1 MAQRDGTDILA
12 LGFGTTVAMWGV
24 GYVGRLPGSTAPSW
38 LLGAALLVCL
48 LAGGFVA
55 GRTTG
60 RGWQGGVQVGT
71 LASVLNLLVLGSL
84 VASHEPNRI
93 TPSALLWLPGSLIL
107 GALLGGVGAALGATR
122 PAAER
127 ARNWTGAFA
136 KVAAAATFLL
146 LGIGGL
152 VTSHA
157 AGLAV
162 VDWPNSFGYNMFLY
176 PLSRMTGGI
185 YFEHA
190 HRLFGSLVGITTLV
204 LAVHLQRREPR
215 AWVRG
220 AAWLAFAMV
229 VVQGLLGGL
238 RVTGRFTLSTSAADV
253 APSLALAVV
262 HGVVGQ
268 LFFAV
273 MVGLAVVTSTTWRG
287 EREPAERASAVSDR
301 QLSAI
306 LVGVLIVQ
314 LVLGA
319 VQRHVVEGLLVHIT
333 LAVLVLGVGLTA
345 ALRAWGLYPEIPV
358 LPRLGRALLG
368 LLSLQIVLGVIAL
381 AAIAGGP
388 EVAASGGWRALARTV
403 HQANGALLLAGA
415 VSLRLWVGRLLA
427 PPR

>member
-1 MAQRDGTDILA
+1 
-12 LGFGTTVAMWGV
+12 
-24 GYVGRLPGSTAPSW
+24 
-38 LLGAALLVCL
+38 
-48 LAGGFVA
+48 
-55 GRTTG
+55 
-60 RGWQGGVQVGT
+60 
-71 LASVLNLLVLGSL
+71 
-84 VASHEPNRI
+84 
-93 TPSALLWLPGSLIL
+93 
-107 GALLGGVGAALGATR
+107 
-122 PAAER
+122 
-127 ARNWTGAFA
+127 
-136 KVAAAATFLL
+136 
-146 LGIGGL
+146 
-152 VTSHA
+152 
-157 AGLAV
+157 
-162 VDWPNSFGYNMFLY
+162 MFLY

-229 VVQGLLGGL
+229 VLQGVLGGL

-358 LPRLGRALLG
+358 LPHLGRALLG

-415 VSLRLWVGRLLA
+415 VSLRLWVGRLLT

>member
-1 MAQRDGTDILA
+1 MAQRGGTDVLA

-38 LLGAALLVCL
+38 LLGTALLVCL

-60 RGWQGGVQVGT
+60 RGWQGGVLVGA

-84 VASHEPNRI
+84 VASHEPNRVV
-93 TPSALLWLPGSLIL
+93 PSALWWLPGSLVL
-107 GALLGGVGAALGATR
+107 GAALGGLGAVLGSAR
-122 PAAER
+122 PAAAR
-127 ARNWTGAFA
+127 AYNWTGALA
-136 KVAAAATFLL
+136 KVAATATFLL

-204 LAVHLQRREPR
+204 LALHLQRSEARS
-215 AWVRG
+215 WVRR

-229 VVQGLLGGL
+229 VVQGVLGGL
-238 RVTGRFTLSTSAADV
+238 RVTGRFTLSTSPTDV

-262 HGVVGQ
+262 HGVLGQ

-273 MVGLAVVTSTTWRG
+273 MVVLAVVTSTTWLSGR
-287 EREPAERASAVSDR
+287 RPAERASAVADR

-306 LVGVLIVQ
+306 FIGVLVVQ

-333 LAVLVLGVGLTA
+333 LAVLVLGVGLSA
-345 ALRAWGLYPEIPV
+345 ALRAWGLYVEIPV

-368 LLSLQIVLGVIAL
+368 LLSLQIILGVVAL

-388 EVAASGGWRALARTV
+388 ELAASGGWRALARTV

-415 VSLRLWVGRLLA
+415 VMLRAWVGRFLTV
-427 PPR
+427 PR